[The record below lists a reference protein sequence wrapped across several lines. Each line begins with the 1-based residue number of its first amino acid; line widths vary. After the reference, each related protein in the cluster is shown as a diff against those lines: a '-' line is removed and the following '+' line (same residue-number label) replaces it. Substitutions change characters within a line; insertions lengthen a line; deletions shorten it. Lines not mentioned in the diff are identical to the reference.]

1 MKVLI
6 SLKNKNNNNNN
17 KNTLEVLDFC
27 YALFVDL
34 F

>member
-1 MKVLI
+1 MKILI